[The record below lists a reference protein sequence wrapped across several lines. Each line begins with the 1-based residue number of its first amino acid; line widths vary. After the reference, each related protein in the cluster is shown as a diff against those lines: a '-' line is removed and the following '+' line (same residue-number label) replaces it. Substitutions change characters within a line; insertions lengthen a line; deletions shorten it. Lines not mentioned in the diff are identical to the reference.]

1 MADAFTLIARSLTST
16 STITLTTLG
25 TASTAL
31 IRGLT
36 FCNTSTSSSATV
48 DLTVTKSGST
58 TGVYMFRGVAVA
70 AQATSQP
77 LSGTPLVLNA
87 GDSLSA
93 KASAANQIDA
103 TLSYLETS

>member
-1 MADAFTLIARSLTST
+1 MADAFTLIAKTLTST
-16 STITLTTLG
+16 SSITLTTLG

-36 FCNTSTSSSATV
+36 LCNTSTSSSATV
-48 DLTVTKSGST
+48 DLTVTKNGST
-58 TGVYMFRGVAVA
+58 AGVYMFRGISVA

-77 LSGTPLVLNA
+77 LSGTPMVLNA
-87 GDSLSA
+87 GDSMSA

-103 TLSYLETS
+103 TLSFLETS